1 DGDGDAAD
9 RVLQVYDA
17 VARMVL
23 PVTDLAGR
31 HQPATDFVL
40 GTTVVAFRT
49 REGDL
54 CGTPATP
61 ENCANPPGC
70 PVASCDLNGD
80 GDCCD
85 DVLQAYDLVA
95 HRLVNSG
102 AEVIP
107 CAFEAC
113 DPRAPYRV
121 LGGTVRVLTDEG
133 AQGGAHDDGDPT
145 GSNPCGSGASC
156 DAVLHQ
162 CVLQQPGSC
171 ATAAEC
177 PPGSQCAATTV
188 VTATATV
195 DTDGDGVPDLFD
207 NCPTVPNPSQSD
219 LDGDG
224 VGDACDAQTCG
235 NGIKEG
241 TEACDGD
248 DAAAC
253 PGRCHAT
260 CRCATPID
268 GDGDGVPDAV
278 DNCPTVWN
286 PSQTDADHDGIGD
299 ACDPQTCGNGLREG
313 SESCDG

>member
-1 DGDGDAAD
+1 QTDLASDTFADGELDDTVLESFDAASGTLISLCPAEDVVVAAGRAAFLRPESAVGTAACPGGSLNADADLTDLVVQLWQGSGPVLNLGKAATAIAISPTHVAALVSEAGEGSDLNGDGDAAD

-121 LGGTVRVLTDEG
+121 LGGTVRFLTYEC
-133 AQGGAHDDGDPT
+133 AQGGTNYNGCP
-145 GSNPCGSGASC
+145 SG
-156 DAVLHQ
+156 
-162 CVLQQPGSC
+162 G
-171 ATAAEC
+171 
-177 PPGSQCAATTV
+177 
-188 VTATATV
+188 
-195 DTDGDGVPDLFD
+195 TDL
-207 NCPTVPNPSQSD
+207 N
-219 LDGDG
+219 
-224 VGDACDAQTCG
+224 
-235 NGIKEG
+235 
-241 TEACDGD
+241 
-248 DAAAC
+248 
-253 PGRCHAT
+253 
-260 CRCATPID
+260 
-268 GDGDGVPDAV
+268 GDGDA
-278 DNCPTVWN
+278 
-286 PSQTDADHDGIGD
+286 GD
-299 ACDPQTCGNGLREG
+299 LVI
-313 SESCDG
+313 